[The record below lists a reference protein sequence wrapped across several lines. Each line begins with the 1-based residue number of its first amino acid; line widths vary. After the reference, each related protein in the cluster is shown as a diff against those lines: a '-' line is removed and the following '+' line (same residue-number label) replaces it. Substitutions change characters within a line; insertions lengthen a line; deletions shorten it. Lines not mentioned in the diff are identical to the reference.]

1 MFFLL
6 FLLYGKKNRGIL
18 KSVMK
23 MLKDNN
29 TLKYH
34 IACTEADVGK
44 YCILPGDPG
53 RCEKIAKYLDFAK
66 FVVSNREYTTYTGLL
81 CGEKV
86 SVVSTGIGGPS
97 AAIAVEELASLGV
110 HTFIRIGTCGGINT
124 KVCPGDVVI
133 ATSAVRC
140 DGTTREYAPECFP
153 ATADFEATSALVSA
167 AEELGFTH
175 HVGVVHSKDAF
186 YGQAN
191 PENMPMSQELLDKWE
206 TWKRL
211 GVLAS
216 EMEASTLF
224 VVGAARKLRCGAC
237 FNAIWNQ
244 EREKMGLRDEEHHDT
259 DRAVRVAVQAI
270 KLLIEKDKR

>member
-6 FLLYGKKNRGIL
+6 FLLYESKKRDIL

-23 MLKDNN
+23 MLKDSNAV
-29 TLKYH
+29 KYH
-34 IACTEADVGK
+34 IACTENDVGK

-53 RCEKIAKYLDFAK
+53 RCEKIAKYLDNAE
-66 FVVSNREYTTYTGLL
+66 FVASNREYTTYTGYL

-124 KVCPGDVVI
+124 NVCPGDVVI

-153 ATADFEATSALVSA
+153 ATADFEVTSALVLA
-167 AEELGFTH
+167 AKEFGFPYR
-175 HVGVVHSKDAF
+175 VGTVHSKDSF

-191 PENMPMSQELLDKWE
+191 PESMPMANELLERWE
-206 TWKRL
+206 AWKRL

-224 VVGAARKLRCGAC
+224 VVGAARNLHCGAC
-237 FNAIWNQ
+237 FNVIWNQ
-244 EREKMGLRDEEHHDT
+244 EREK
-259 DRAVRVAVQAI
+259 AI
-270 KLLIEKDKR
+270 AKAERRPQK

>member
-1 MFFLL
+1 
-6 FLLYGKKNRGIL
+6 
-18 KSVMK
+18 

-29 TLKYH
+29 NIKYH
-34 IACTEADVGK
+34 IGCTAEDVGK

-53 RCEKIAKYLDFAK
+53 RCVKIAKYLNDAQ
-66 FVVSNREYTTYTGLL
+66 FVASNREYTTYTGYVA
-81 CGEKV
+81 GEKV

-97 AAIAVEELASLGV
+97 AAIAVEELAGLGV

-124 KVCPGDVVI
+124 KVCSGDVVI

-153 ATADFEATSALVSA
+153 ASADFEATSALSDA
-167 AEELGFTH
+167 AKSLGFSH
-175 HVGVVHSKDAF
+175 HIGIVHSKDAF

-191 PENMPMSQELLDKWE
+191 PEEMPMAELLLNRWE
-206 TWKRL
+206 SWKRL

-224 VVGAARKLRCGAC
+224 VVGSARNLRCGAC
-237 FNAIWNQ
+237 FNVIWNQ
-244 EREKMGLRDEEHHDT
+244 EREKLGICEEEHHDT
-259 DRAVRVAVQAI
+259 DKAVRVAVEAI
-270 KLLIEKDKR
+270 KKLIIRDKEKNITK